1 VFFDHCSVCHSHD
14 TDEVMVGP
22 SLKAFFSVT
31 PAPLADGT
39 VLPQTDAA
47 VRKMIETGTNSMPP
61 LAGNL
66 SERDIEDVIAFLHT
80 L

>member
-14 TDEVMVGP
+14 TDEVIVGP
-22 SLKAFFSVT
+22 SLKAFFST
-31 PAPLADGT
+31 PPAPLADGT

-47 VRKMIETGTNSMPP
+47 VRKMIETGTTYMPP
-61 LAGNL
+61 FAESL
-66 SERDIEDVIAFLHT
+66 SDEEIEDVIAFLHT